1 MRAEFARLAV
11 NGQWPRGLPSS
22 VRCADSFSLR
32 AKSRL
37 RRLRSDTRLRAQPL
51 GGSCQRPRPLTDEG
65 EACLC
70 CPFMVCRPETY
81 PLIRPCGATFPQGGR
96 QGGFP
101 ASTTRVAKT
110 AILCCSLREAV
121 L

>member
-37 RRLRSDTRLRAQPL
+37 RRLRSDTRLWAQPR
-51 GGSCQRPRPLTDEG
+51 GGSLYFFKNSSIIFSPTAPDFSGWNWQPRTLPWLAAAQISRPP
-65 EACLC
+65 
-70 CPFMVCRPETY
+70 
-81 PLIRPCGATFPQGGR
+81 
-96 QGGFP
+96 
-101 ASTTRVAKT
+101 
-110 AILCCSLREAV
+110 
-121 L
+121 